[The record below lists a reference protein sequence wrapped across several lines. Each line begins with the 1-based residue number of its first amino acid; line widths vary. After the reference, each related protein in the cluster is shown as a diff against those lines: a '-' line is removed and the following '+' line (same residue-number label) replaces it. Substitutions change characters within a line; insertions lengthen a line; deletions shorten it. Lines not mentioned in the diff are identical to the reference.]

1 VHLIDAW
8 RDDDQEQW
16 YAALDLAVRY
26 GLRPVAIEVFEGL
39 ATSASAAGSA
49 SEAIRLLGAAE
60 RLRDETGA
68 RWRFR
73 VERRRHALV
82 LARVR
87 ETLGDRV
94 DAAWN
99 EGGQLDWREA
109 AEYVRRGR
117 GERARP
123 RHGWASLTPTESR
136 VVELVVLGD
145 TNREIANRLIM
156 SRSTVKTH
164 LEHVFVK
171 TGVRNRSQLAAESV
185 ARSALREA
193 GRLGCSG
200 GQPRS
205 G

>member
-1 VHLIDAW
+1 
-8 RDDDQEQW
+8 
-16 YAALDLAVRY
+16 
-26 GLRPVAIEVFEGL
+26 
-39 ATSASAAGSA
+39 
-49 SEAIRLLGAAE
+49 
-60 RLRDETGA
+60 
-68 RWRFR
+68 
-73 VERRRHALV
+73 
-82 LARVR
+82 
-87 ETLGDRV
+87 
-94 DAAWN
+94 
-99 EGGQLDWREA
+99 
-109 AEYVRRGR
+109 
-117 GERARP
+117 
-123 RHGWASLTPTESR
+123 